1 MEETDLFPCED
12 LPTPLCEA
20 LADRL
25 PVISFAHDVRHNLY
39 FECELQLSQMY
50 ANQEVLLCPGCLIIG
65 NSNPPTEMAANL
77 TLHIELR
84 DLNDIPIKQ

>member
-50 ANQEVLLCPGCLIIG
+50 APSRGSVMSWLLNYWQL
-65 NSNPPTEMAANL
+65 
-77 TLHIELR
+77 
-84 DLNDIPIKQ
+84 